1 MALTPDDVLN
11 KRFQTTKF
19 RDGYEQDEV
28 DDFLDEVV
36 VEFRRLSDENESLK
50 AKAQE
55 ADELKSKLARAEAE
69 IKMLRQSRGTEAAPA
84 AVAATAPAA
93 AAPTT
98 NNASN
103 DTEPRNESD
112 EATSLL
118 QLARTLHDQHVRE
131 GEETKEKTI
140 SEARAEARRILTE
153 VQDRKTKELNDLTQR
168 KTTLE
173 ADIKDLETFERQYRS
188 SLKSF
193 ISGQLKDLE
202 SSGSIAESTTKSVH
216 GSSNGRK

>member
-69 IKMLRQSRGTEAAPA
+69 IKMLRQSRGTEAAP
-84 AVAATAPAA
+84 
-93 AAPTT
+93 TT

-140 SEARAEARRILTE
+140 SEARVEARRILTE

-202 SSGSIAESTTKSVH
+202 SSGSLAESTTKSVH